1 MGEHDQRQPVAWV
14 KADIDRVVDELSRAV
29 RIGGV
34 GLSDIAGE
42 QRIIEN
48 PAAKQPFRRA
58 QLKDRQRNRPTANR
72 QRVLHIHHSIRI
84 GGAVSIRSR
93 AVRSSAVR
101 SRAVRSRAFS
111 STNLHER
118 RVRIRRRHIADLFAH
133 FDVLRRDPHHDR
145 RLARETLE
153 LLLVLEVHEA
163 KQPLVGLR
171 FLGVA
176 RDQAIRPPLPA
187 ITRDL
192 DQRDRIERRTRPAIG
207 HSAAW
212 DRVTQVTSGAKH
224 YIFERIVG
232 GSRPNGDIDRIDR

>member
-14 KADIDRVVDELSRAV
+14 KADIDRVVDELSRTV
-29 RIGGV
+29 RIGSV

-93 AVRSSAVR
+93 AVRS
-101 SRAVRSRAFS
+101 RAFS

-153 LLLVLEVHEA
+153 LLLVV
-163 KQPLVGLR
+163 
-171 FLGVA
+171 
-176 RDQAIRPPLPA
+176 
-187 ITRDL
+187 
-192 DQRDRIERRTRPAIG
+192 
-207 HSAAW
+207 
-212 DRVTQVTSGAKH
+212 
-224 YIFERIVG
+224 
-232 GSRPNGDIDRIDR
+232 